1 MDLAR
6 GGIFGKGGVQIL
18 TWAVSPRRCLNLLAM
33 PVDMEAAPSF
43 EDSSIRVA
51 SSSEASYDTGFSSAY
66 VSR

>member
-6 GGIFGKGGVQIL
+6 GGILGKGGVQIL
-18 TWAVSPRRCLNLLAM
+18 ASAVSPRRGLNPSAM
-33 PVDMEAAPSF
+33 PVDMEVAPSF
-43 EDSSIRVA
+43 EDSSLRVA

>member
-6 GGIFGKGGVQIL
+6 GGFFDKGGIQIL
-18 TWAVSPRRCLNLLAM
+18 TWAVGPRRCLNPSAM
-33 PVDMEAAPSF
+33 PVDMEVASSF
-43 EDSSIRVA
+43 EDPFICVA